1 MDFKPNNGFN
11 KNLTKI
17 LIFSKFRPPIYVSL
31 KKGAKKIKH
40 LTSLNCSQIQNT
52 VTLY

>member
-17 LIFSKFRPPIYVSL
+17 LIFSKFRPPICIF
-31 KKGAKKIKH
+31 KKRNKK
-40 LTSLNCSQIQNT
+40 NQ
-52 VTLY
+52 TLDLS